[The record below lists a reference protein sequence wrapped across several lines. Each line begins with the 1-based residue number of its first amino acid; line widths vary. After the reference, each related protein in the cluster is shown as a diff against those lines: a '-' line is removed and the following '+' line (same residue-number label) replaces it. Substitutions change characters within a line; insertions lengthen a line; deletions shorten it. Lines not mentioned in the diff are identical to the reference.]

1 MQNHKDRTLLR
12 AVQYYYID
20 CVFEFTFSGLCL
32 LLAAFFFIQAKIPDG
47 LVSTILMVSFV
58 VIIPLG
64 SIVISRLVN
73 RFKEKITYPRTG
85 YLAYQRPKG
94 ARMAVKVGL
103 GLGVSAILGGLV
115 AVIITGSPQSL
126 DWMPGLTAF
135 VFAFVFAWLGYRTS
149 LPRFL
154 LIGFLL
160 LLSGIL
166 LSIIGLGNILGLS
179 IFYAIAGLFLLISG
193 TLTFWT
199 YLHRNPQSDGV
210 QHGN

>member
-20 CVFEFTFSGLCL
+20 GVFEFTFSGLCL

-94 ARMAVKVGL
+94 ARIAVKVGL

-166 LSIIGLGNILGLS
+166 LSIIGPPVT
-179 IFYAIAGLFLLISG
+179 IAGTSSNPLLGCSSLSQG
-193 TLTFWT
+193 L
-199 YLHRNPQSDGV
+199 
-210 QHGN
+210 

>member
-20 CVFEFTFSGLCL
+20 GVFEFTFSGLCL

-115 AVIITGSPQSL
+115 AVIITGSPQTL

-149 LPRFL
+149 LLRFL

-166 LSIIGLGNILGLS
+166 EKRGSFFVFAPGGNC
-179 IFYAIAGLFLLISG
+179 
-193 TLTFWT
+193 
-199 YLHRNPQSDGV
+199 
-210 QHGN
+210 